1 MTDTQDDKKLK
12 KSTVL
17 SALSQLAM
25 GKLEDQ
31 ITQTNE
37 ANSDVDLTRK
47 PNIKFIPVDLIDENP
62 NQPRK
67 DFNSEKIHDLSQSI
81 DVIGQMQP
89 IVIRRMGLRYQLI
102 AGERRL
108 MATKIL
114 GRKEIEAIIKEEVD
128 EGDSA
133 LMALAENIDREGLSD
148 YEVAIAMNNVQN
160 RFENKKALSV
170 YFRKTRTDYYRY
182 EAFLSLPDWI
192 IDRLNATPRIINRTN
207 ALELK
212 KLIGGPSYKEETY
225 KGAIIKALNLVEANK
240 ITQTTLIA
248 QIKLLLK
255 ENQQKEETSREVIEQ
270 KYSVKGKSIGKLV
283 FNDDGLA
290 LKIKAD
296 ILTGDDIDQI
306 HKIIS
311 NRIAS

>member
-89 IVIRRMGLRYQLI
+89 IVIRRIGVRYQLI

-255 ENQQKEETSREVIEQ
+255 ENQQKEETSRGAIEQ

-296 ILTGDDIDQI
+296 ILTCDDIDQI